1 MKATKSEASSAN
13 PTLSVNSPAPLLLA
27 SEAEARVTE
36 KHLSSG
42 DS

>member
-13 PTLSVNSPAPLLLA
+13 PTLSVNSPRASA